1 MHSAESLLE
10 APTGS
15 AGKKKRPAFHSR
27 MTTAKNDELSVLGLK
42 DTKRAVRRPDPK
54 GSYSFSLPSV
64 RPGVHPAEPALLF
77 EFGTLWLRKRLPR
90 QQTHH
95 NTSVVFFCGVLLQ
108 CHVGRRSRFSQQSK

>member
-1 MHSAESLLE
+1 
-10 APTGS
+10 
-15 AGKKKRPAFHSR
+15 

-95 NTSVVFFCGVLLQ
+95 NTSVVFFLRGAASVP
-108 CHVGRRSRFSQQSK
+108 RRSAVALQSAKQVKSRTFQTNSKNIQQNQQPKANN